1 MAEERQ
7 YGVVQR
13 WTEKGFGFI
22 SRPDFGDSLFC
33 HNSETPNRAALVPG
47 SKVSFVYESDE
58 KGGKAKQV
66 LIEEAVVENDSAR
79 EMGTVKRWNA
89 EKGFGFIGRANG
101 GDDAF
106 VHKKECGGKD
116 LVEGQAVSFV
126 FEEGPK
132 GASAKNVRE
141 EEGGTVTEEVRE
153 MGTIKRWNA
162 EKGFGFIGRANG
174 GDDAF
179 VHLKEC
185 GGKDFVVGQAVSFAF
200 EEGPKGASAKNVRE
214 EEGSMMMEE
223 AVEEDEGE
231 RELGKV
237 KSYNEEKGFAFI
249 GRCSGGD
256 DVFGH
261 KREFGSVEPYVGQPV
276 SFILENTEKGDTAKK
291 IRKEDSVPE
300 PILSDEGREFGT
312 VKNFNMEKGFG
323 FIVRKKGGDDAHI
336 HEKQCNGLTLEKD
349 MCVSFV
355 CEDSGK
361 GPAAKDLR
369 QEDPARVA
377 RVTAKVHYG
386 KVERYLD
393 PPDTKPDSGY
403 GFITPLNT
411 TSYGAP
417 KKYYFHMSEIETPD
431 EYGGIEPGTSVSF
444 TIATAR
450 SGKGVQAVA
459 VTIADPP
466 KEDKENENPIH
477 ASLGAL
483 KVTEADDTGDAA
495 DGDTWGTGG
504 SDAWA

>member
-1 MAEERQ
+1 MAQNFIDAAQAAKNQLDEKQEY
-7 YGVVQR
+7 YGWAFSEDATKR

-22 SRPDFGDSLFC
+22 ERPDFGDSIFC
-33 HNSETPNRAALVPG
+33 HSRETPDRAGLVSG
-47 SKVSFVYESDE
+47 SKVSFVFESDE
-58 KGGKAKQV
+58 KGGKAKEV
-66 LIEEAVVENDSAR
+66 LIEEAVLQDDSAR
-79 EMGTVKRWNA
+79 EMGTIKRWNA

-141 EEGGTVTEEVRE
+141 EEGALV
-153 MGTIKRWNA
+153 
-162 EKGFGFIGRANG
+162 
-174 GDDAF
+174 
-179 VHLKEC
+179 
-185 GGKDFVVGQAVSFAF
+185 
-200 EEGPKGASAKNVRE
+200 
-214 EEGSMMMEE
+214 ME
-223 AVEEDEGE
+223 AAAEEDEGE

-237 KSYNEEKGFAFI
+237 KSYNEGKGFAFI
-249 GRCSGGD
+249 GRCTGGD

-261 KREFGSVEPYVGQPV
+261 KREFGNVEPYVGQPV

-291 IRKEDSVPE
+291 IREEESVPE
-300 PILSDEGREFGT
+300 LILSDEGREFGT
-312 VKNFNMEKGFG
+312 VKNFNVEKGFG
-323 FIVRKKGGDDAHI
+323 FIVRKKGGDDAHV
-336 HEKQCNGLTLEKD
+336 HEKQCNGLALEKD

-377 RVTAKVHYG
+377 RVTAKMYYG

-403 GFITPLNT
+403 GFITPLTT

-431 EYGGIEPGTSVSF
+431 EYGGIEPGTGVSF
-444 TIATAR
+444 IITTAR
-450 SGKGVQAVA
+450 SGKGVQAAA
-459 VTIADPP
+459 VTVADPP
-466 KEDKENENPIH
+466 NEDKEKENSIH
-477 ASLGAL
+477 RSFSEL
-483 KVTEADDTGDAA
+483 KVAEAEDAGDAA
-495 DGDTWGTGG
+495 AAEGDTWGTGA